1 MRNSCLQKPAQRI
14 IHGVGIASLGDA
26 PGAQLVE
33 GIPCQPIFVHI
44 QRQSAAFGGRAWMRS
59 TSAPV
64 AVQSEPVAFCA

>member
-44 QRQSAAFGGRAWMRS
+44 QRQSAAFWRQGVDA
-59 TSAPV
+59 
-64 AVQSEPVAFCA
+64 